1 MAAMPAPV
9 TAVPTPVATVPSPV
23 PVVAPAYLLG
33 LETLY
38 LVPGGDSRTGSL
50 FCRQPLIFRKR
61 MRCKRRSLRTCRQR
75 GCARG
80 YSKSE
85 FQKVTA
91 FHDIFLF
98 VHGE

>member
-1 MAAMPAPV
+1 MPAPV

-50 FCRQPLIFRKR
+50 FCRQPLIFRKQ

-75 GCARG
+75 GSACG

-91 FHDIFLF
+91 FHDIVLF

>member
-1 MAAMPAPV
+1 
-9 TAVPTPVATVPSPV
+9 
-23 PVVAPAYLLG
+23 
-33 LETLY
+33 
-38 LVPGGDSRTGSL
+38 
-50 FCRQPLIFRKR
+50 

-75 GCARG
+75 GSARG
-80 YSKSE
+80 CSKSE